1 MAKLKTR
8 ITGKLSQIYL
18 ICRSYIIQI
27 LRRYTVHIV
36 PIDGGLG
43 SQILQFTLYAWLKR
57 EGKRVFLDA
66 RYFDE
71 KSVPEGRNWVTQRTW
86 KLDSF
91 GHYLK
96 DQNLGIGF
104 RLRDNDFMRLYF
116 KYYKRILQ
124 DKDFLNLLFP
134 IDIKETQNILNLFGV
149 SEDKLDT
156 AVLIH
161 VRQGDFL
168 TAASLLLNEDY
179 YIKALEFVQSQTVV
193 SNIIILSD
201 EAINAN
207 RFPWISGLLATNTPK
222 IRAIIGGDELVIHNL
237 MRSCK
242 ALICSN
248 STFSFTAA
256 MFKTTGLIVYPSD
269 FYKGET
275 SALNPIFKLEL
286 GIEIPST

>member
-1 MAKLKTR
+1 MANLKTR
-8 ITGKLSQIYL
+8 VTGKLSQIYL
-18 ICRSYIIQI
+18 ICRSYIIRI
-27 LRRYTVHIV
+27 LRRHKVHII

-71 KSVPEGRNWVTQRTW
+71 KSMPEVGNWVTQRIW

-91 GHYLK
+91 GHLLK
-96 DQNLGIGF
+96 DENLGIGL

-116 KYYKRILQ
+116 KHYKRILQ
-124 DKDFLNLLFP
+124 DKDFLNMLFP
-134 IDIKETQNILNLFGV
+134 LDTKAMRNILNSVGL
-149 SEDKLDT
+149 SEDKLDK
-156 AVLIH
+156 VLLIH
-161 VRQGDFL
+161 IRQGDFL

-179 YIKALEFVQSQTVV
+179 YIKALEFVQRQTVV
-193 SNIIILSD
+193 SSIIILSD

-207 RFPWISGLLATNTPK
+207 RFPRISGLLATNTPK
-222 IRAIIGGDELVIHNL
+222 FRAIIGGDELVIHNL

-256 MFKTTGLIVYPSD
+256 MLKTSGIIVYPSE

-286 GIEIPST
+286 GTEISSA